1 MTDLVYLDHAATT
14 PVDPRVVEA
23 MLPFFTDQFGN
34 PSSPYGLGRRGWRAL
49 DAAREVVAEELG
61 CQPSEVVFTSGGSE
75 SDNLAVKG
83 VALALRERGN
93 HLVTSQIEHHAVLR
107 ACQFLERRLGFQV
120 TYLPVDQYGR
130 VDPRAVEE
138 ALTDRTVLV
147 SVMLGNNEV
156 GTLQPIQAI
165 AEIAHARGVLV
176 HTDAVQGV
184 GLLPVRVDDLGVDLL
199 SLSAHKFYGPKG
211 VGALYVRKG
220 VALAPQIHGGGQE
233 RNRRAGTENV
243 PLVVGM
249 AAALRLAR
257 SERESRVRHVL
268 RLRDRLLQEVPR
280 RVPGALVT
288 GHPVDRLPHIASF
301 VFPGVES
308 EGVLM
313 ALDLEGI
320 CASSGSACTS
330 GSLEPSHVLRAMGLP
345 REATTGSLRLS
356 VGKDTTDA
364 HVDRLLQVLPGIVE
378 RARAVPVG
386 ESVSR

>member
-1 MTDLVYLDHAATT
+1 VTDLVYLDHAATT

-184 GLLPVRVDDLGVDLL
+184 GLLPVRVDDLEVDLL

-364 HVDRLLQVLPGIVE
+364 HVDRLLQVLPGVVE